1 MSADVI
7 PSESRAVTAGS
18 TPDRYCVVGNPVAHS
33 RSPWIHA
40 AFARLTGESIEY
52 DRLLVPLDGFV
63 DGLRTFAA
71 SGGKGCNVTVP
82 FKFEAAGFAH
92 RLTDRALLAGAAN
105 TLRFETDGIHADN
118 TDGAG
123 LVADIE
129 RNAVVPLAGS
139 TLLLVG
145 AGGASAGALGPLV
158 AAAPARLV
166 VVNRTPARAEALV
179 ARHAAWARASGT
191 VLEAVP
197 IAELNESFDI
207 VVNATSSSLEGGGIP
222 VPPLVLRPGTLALD
236 MMYGPASRPFL
247 SWAQRYGAAPRDGL
261 GMLVEQ
267 AAEAFRF
274 WRGVQPPTQDV
285 LAALRAEMA

>member
-7 PSESRAVTAGS
+7 PSETRAVTAGS

-105 TLRFETDGIHADN
+105 TLRFEADGIHADN

-129 RNAVVPLAGS
+129 RNAGVPLAGS

-158 AAAPARLV
+158 AAAPAR
-166 VVNRTPARAEALV
+166 AEALV
-179 ARHAAWARASGT
+179 ERHAAWARACGT
-191 VLEAVP
+191 VLEALP
-197 IAELNESFDI
+197 IASLAESFDI

-236 MMYGPASRPFL
+236 MMYGSASRPFL
-247 SWAQRYGAAPRDGL
+247 SWAKRYGAAPRDGL

-285 LAALRAEMA
+285 LAALRAEMV